1 MPLKNIGNS
10 IQEINFPI
18 NVYSYIKD
26 VDEAKKEYPKDSG
39 LNYNST
45 FGQGNFFNEVVG
57 NKFFPVYMPN
67 NEIPRSSYR
76 SGVENFNDLTSFLQ
90 DGVFYVKPGEYSIE
104 GTVIY
109 LNYLNYQNLATSTL
123 AQELLTVP
131 VYATKPSLNFF
142 KAAVYKNESFWMSP
156 SEHNIAGEYSPQNY
170 IGYSF
175 TDDQNLWVNNY
186 VYRESEVK
194 LPVVSKRFYEADF
207 DISSESLE
215 LHAELLG
222 VIQDKDLGT
231 SQYFNSIYS
240 PMTEVTSTPGVL
252 TDSKTHIAVDTDG
265 TIDFYTLKN
274 SYMESELFALEQI
287 LKQIADDPGGGGPSE
302 YDGEKV
308 CYVNRYKGEVF
319 FSKQTLSGAISS
331 LSLPPPGGGIV
342 SNGVAI
348 PSQYLTG
355 GELDPSENP
364 YFVITFDEPSIAA
377 MFDDCGLVRISG
389 VGSGYGAK
397 QNVLIFNKIGSK
409 TVQFRWPDFEEYLGD
424 PLYTKE
430 TFGDKIFIYPY
441 SAMFTPDEGAKV
453 YALYDAVIEFQKE
466 VPTAKR
472 EFLFSEIKPWLWK
485 KQRTIA
491 VLSKSEKVYPYYISL
506 KPIETP
512 YLYTK
517 DGISVYGPLYNGA
530 EIVLLEGQ
538 VTSYDGQPVIECDVT
553 VNVLTGEGNLDG
565 EVSIVATTDDEGKF
579 YTSYD
584 PKSSRAAWLN
594 FKDADIVRGA
604 TSTTLHANSDYN
616 DSKLFEYINSGDQQV
631 IVYTILKDDGSLG
644 TLGNRLILG
653 SKDSLLSEVS
663 PSQEYKK
670 MLTGPFGDRFEGRG
684 SYGFYIFDFF
694 SEEDVAKY
702 VGGKVKLSYLSYSGF
717 ENEVDFVIKD
727 IQSYPEVW
735 RTADP
740 LVYEY
745 QYPKDIID
753 YRFNT
758 YLILIEEIAT
768 DELTNAADI
777 NTIGVASFFTSSDV
791 QYDDAE
797 LNGRRVVIAE
807 SKTPRENWLHPSI
820 DDYSI
825 NKPIFGPV
833 FTSTYDSNTKRFTV
847 NSVLPLSNST
857 DPTKVIAGFSLFP
870 EKFAT
875 LQATTLGKYNI
886 PIYSNKA
893 QFYITLNDRDKGVVK
908 TLLNKYVPYG
918 FRIRDDVNYAGSS
931 TIDMETFLTINV
943 SSGNS
948 FSSHKFPLISYLD
961 GNGIIYS
968 GTAYKTDSSSLGL
981 TLKSTED

>member
-1 MPLKNIGNS
+1 MALKNIENS

-18 NVYSYIKD
+18 NIYSYIGD
-26 VDEAKKEYPKDSG
+26 VDEIKKEYPKDSG

-57 NKFFPVYMPN
+57 NKFFPVYMPT

-76 SGVENFNDLTSFLQ
+76 SGVENFNDLTSSLK
-90 DGVFYVKPGEYSIE
+90 DGVFYVKPGEYSIQ
-104 GTVIY
+104 GTVMY

-123 AQELLTVP
+123 AQQVLTLP
-131 VYATKPSLNFF
+131 TYNTKPSLNFF

-175 TDDQNLWVNNY
+175 TNDQNLLVNNY
-186 VYRESEVK
+186 VYRGSEIK

-222 VIQDKDLGT
+222 VIQAKNVKT
-231 SQYFNSIYS
+231 TQYFNSVYS
-240 PMTEVTSTPGVL
+240 PMTEITSSPGVL

-265 TIDFYTLKN
+265 TVDFYTLKN
-274 SYMESELFALEQI
+274 SYMEAELYGLEQI
-287 LKQIADDPGGGGPSE
+287 LKKIADDPGGPGISE

-319 FSKQTLSGAISS
+319 FSKRTLLGNISS
-331 LSLPPPGGGIV
+331 LSLPNFGGT
-342 SNGVAI
+342 GVAI

-377 MFDDCGLVRISG
+377 MFDDCGLVRITG
-389 VGSGYGAK
+389 VDSGYIPK
-397 QNVLIFNKIGSK
+397 ENVLIFNKIGSK

-430 TFGDKIFIYPY
+430 TFGNKIFINPY
-441 SAMFTPDEGAKV
+441 TAMLTPDVDSKV

-466 VPTAKR
+466 VPIAKR

-506 KPIETP
+506 KPIDTP

-517 DGISVYGPLYNGA
+517 NGISVYGPLYNGA

-565 EVSIVATTDDEGKF
+565 ETSIVVTTDDEGKF

-594 FKDADIVRGA
+594 FKDGDIIRGA

-616 DSKLFEYINSGDQQV
+616 DSKLFEYINSGDQEV
-631 IVYTILKDDGSLG
+631 IIYTILKDDGSLG

-653 SKDSLLSEVS
+653 SKDYLLSGMS
-663 PSQEYKK
+663 PREEYKK
-670 MLTGPFGDRFEGRG
+670 MLTGPFGYRFEGRG
-684 SYGFYIFDFF
+684 LHGFYIFDFL

-702 VGGKVKLSYLSYSGF
+702 VGGKVKLSYLSYSGSDT
-717 ENEVDFVIKD
+717 EADFIIKD

-740 LVYEY
+740 LVY

-758 YLILIEEIAT
+758 YLVFIEEIDT
-768 DELTNAADI
+768 NGVVNAADI

-791 QYDDAE
+791 QYDNAK

-807 SKTPRENWLHPSI
+807 AKTHREDWLHPSI
-820 DDYSI
+820 DDYLI
-825 NKPIFGPV
+825 DKQIFGPV
-833 FTSTYDSNTKRFTV
+833 FTSTYNSYNRSFTV
-847 NSVLPLSNST
+847 NSVLPLSDSS
-857 DPTKVIAGFSLFP
+857 DPSKIIAGFSLFP

-893 QFYITLNDRDKGVVK
+893 QFYITLNDRDRGVVK

-918 FRIRDDVNYAGSS
+918 FRIRDDVNYVGSS

-943 SSGNS
+943 TSGNS